1 MDYTLA
7 RQLKEAGFPQAPRDD
22 FISDPNNPGEI
33 ARVPD
38 LPQLYDLCEGELRA
52 LAKDR
57 DRWFAIGHEIVGEGA
72 SLAEALAR
80 LWLLKER
87 RGRANPLL
95 EGEGARGAGG

>member
-22 FISDPNNPGEI
+22 FVADPNNPGEM

-38 LPQLYDLCEGELRA
+38 LPQLYDQCEGELRA

-72 SLAEALAR
+72 SLVEALAR

-87 RGRANPLL
+87 RASPSPTRSRVFPT
-95 EGEGARGAGG
+95 

>member
-7 RQLKEAGFPQAPRDD
+7 RQLKQAGFPQTPRD
-22 FISDPNNPGEI
+22 SCVADPDNPGEI
-33 ARVPD
+33 AAVPD
-38 LPQLYDLCEGELRA
+38 IPQLYDLCEGELRC

-80 LWLLKER
+80 LWLLRIR
-87 RGRANPLL
+87 RGAQPSPLV
-95 EGEGARGAGG
+95 GEGGRGADG

>member
-1 MDYTLA
+1 MDFWLA
-7 RQLKEAGFPQAPRDD
+7 RELKEAGFPQRPRDD

-33 ARVPD
+33 ARGPD
-38 LPQLYDLCEGELRA
+38 LPQLYDRCEGELRA

-72 SLAEALAR
+72 TLPEALAR

-87 RGRANPLL
+87 RASPSPLA
-95 EGEGARGAGG
+95 GEGARGAGG